1 MDVAYMG
8 FTQDAGIR
16 CFRFERIIEAQR
28 QLGNPR
34 RTVQF
39 MISADMALFL
49 RHGVPIQEGPA
60 ICRGVLAEATAGT
73 SEKDLVPASYF
84 VAEAHLASF
93 AAAKVAIAQAKVA
106 RRGRSFRPRQT

>member
-16 CFRFERIIEAQR
+16 RFCFEREIEPHR
-28 QLGNPR
+28 LLGTPR

-39 MISADMALFL
+39 FISVDMALFL

-60 ICRGVLAEATAGT
+60 ICRGVLVDVTAGIP
-73 SEKDLVPASYF
+73 EENLVPGSYC
-84 VAEAHLASF
+84 VEEAHLASF
-93 AAAKVAIAQAKVA
+93 AAAKVAMGQAKLA
-106 RRGRSFRPRQT
+106 RRGRSFRPR